1 MEIRRAEERD
11 IPAILKLLKQVNQI
25 HASARPDLFRPQS
38 KYGRQEVEGLLT
50 NPARPVFVA
59 DEGGVLGYLMGEFI
73 DNSKNHN
80 LAPIKTFY
88 IDDLCVDEG
97 ARGRGVGT
105 ALYNYALGFAK
116 QSGCYNVTLHVWACN
131 PAAEAFYKKCGMK
144 PQNTTMEQIL

>member
-1 MEIRRAEERD
+1 MQIRRAEERD
-11 IPAILKLLKQVNQI
+11 IPAILNLLKQVNQI
-25 HASARPDLFRPQS
+25 HANARPDLFRPQS
-38 KYGRQEVEGLLT
+38 KYGLQEVEGLLA

-59 DEGGVLGYLMGEFI
+59 DEGEVLGYLMGEFI
-73 DNSKNHN
+73 DNSKNRN

-105 ALYNYALGFAK
+105 ALYNFALDFAK